1 MRRLGALLAWGL
13 LLVSSFSWSS
23 PALAAEDYDSC
34 TGFID
39 SVPVSIHEQ
48 GVWCLR
54 KDLSTAIAIGQAIYV
69 GGNNITI
76 DCNGYKLG
84 GLGAGADTQAT
95 GIYSYTVNNLS
106 IRRCNIRGFMTG
118 ILVSG
123 QNLGASIVE
132 DNRLQNN
139 TMYGIV
145 VMGGKGSVIRR
156 NLVINTGGS
165 TWGPGAAY
173 AIDAGSGVNVI
184 DNTVSG
190 VEAPADGSG
199 NASAYG
205 IFTSYNADGVVQGNR
220 VRGLVSK
227 GDGASFGIITSQSNP
242 TSLRD
247 NDLSGTGA
255 PSSFG
260 LYCYNS
266 PAIAVGN
273 IVSGFTTPIS
283 GCPSVGNTVNAN

>member
-1 MRRLGALLAWGL
+1 MRRFGALLAWGL

-34 TGFID
+34 TGYID

-54 KDLSTAIAIGQAIYV
+54 KDLSTAITIGQAIYV

-84 GLGAGADTQAT
+84 GLGAGAGTQAT

-123 QNLGASIVE
+123 QNLGTSIVE

-139 TMYGIV
+139 TMYGIM

-156 NLVINTGGS
+156 NLILKTGGS
-165 TWGPGAAY
+165 TWSPGAAF
-173 AIDAGSGVNVI
+173 AIDAGGGVNVI
-184 DNTVSG
+184 DNTISG
-190 VEAPADGSG
+190 VEAPVDGSG
-199 NASAYG
+199 NASSYG
-205 IFTSYNADGVVQGNR
+205 IFTSSNADGVVRGNR
-220 VRGLVSK
+220 VRGLASK
-227 GDGASFGIITSQSNP
+227 GDGASFGIISSHSNP

-255 PSSFG
+255 SGSFG

-273 IVSGFTTPIS
+273 IVSGFDTPIS

>member
-1 MRRLGALLAWGL
+1 MRVEALLAWGF
-13 LLVSSFSWSS
+13 LLVSSFLW
-23 PALAAEDYDSC
+23 PLGAQAAEDYDSC
-34 TGFID
+34 TGYID

-54 KDLSTAIAIGQAIYV
+54 KDLSTAITIGQAIYV

-84 GLGAGADTQAT
+84 GLGAGPATQAT
-95 GIYSYTVNNLS
+95 GIFSYTVTNLS
-106 IRRCNIRGFMTG
+106 IRRCNIRGFMMG
-118 ILVSG
+118 MLVSG
-123 QNLGASIVE
+123 QNMGANVVE
-132 DNRLQNN
+132 DNRLEKN

-145 VMGGKGSVIRR
+145 VMGGKGTMIRR
-156 NLVINTGGS
+156 NVVIDTGGS
-165 TWGPGAAY
+165 TWSLGQAF

-184 DNTVSG
+184 DNTISG
-190 VEAPADGSG
+190 VKPLADGSG

-205 IFTSYNADGVVQGNR
+205 IFASYNADGVVRGNR
-220 VRGLVSK
+220 VRDLVSK
-227 GDGASFGIITSQSNP
+227 GEGATYGIISSNSYP

-255 PSSFG
+255 PNSFG

-266 PAIAVGN
+266 SAVAVGN
-273 IVSGFTTPIS
+273 VVSGFATPVS
-283 GCPSVGNTVNAN
+283 GCPSTGNTINVN